1 MNNMIQWYDYYMRM
15 TSNPDLTLDQQ
26 VSYYKA
32 AQAVL
37 GNIRKEV
44 ETDENPCG

>member
-1 MNNMIQWYDYYMRM
+1 MSNMIQWYDYYMRQV
-15 TSNPDLTLDQQ
+15 SNPDLTLDQQ

-37 GNIRKEV
+37 NSIRKEAEV
-44 ETDENPCG
+44 DVCN

>member
-1 MNNMIQWYDYYMRM
+1 MSNMIQWYDYYMRQV
-15 TSNPDLTLDQQ
+15 SNPDLTLDQQ

-37 GNIRKEV
+37 NSIRKEAEDDV
-44 ETDENPCG
+44 CN

>member
-1 MNNMIQWYDYYMRM
+1 MSNMIQWYDYYMRQV
-15 TSNPDLTLDQQ
+15 SNPELTLDQQ

-37 GNIRKEV
+37 NSIRKEAEDDV
-44 ETDENPCG
+44 CN

>member
-1 MNNMIQWYDYYMRM
+1 MSEMINWYLYYTKM
-15 TSNPDLTLDQQ
+15 SGNPDLTLDQQ

-37 GNIRKEV
+37 GDIRKEV
-44 ETDENPCG
+44 EDENSCG